1 MTPAEKMAQ
10 ELEDR
15 HPRHDEVRTVNNEL
29 VGLCTSDAWKA
40 AALIR
45 RLAAAF
51 AYALDNMPMDQY
63 LQLKQRHADAL
74 RDIRE
79 GEG

>member
-1 MTPAEKMAQ
+1 MTPAEKMAKN
-10 ELEDR
+10 LEGDPLYDDLR
-15 HPRHDEVRTVNNEL
+15 EAP
-29 VGLCTSDAWKA
+29 
-40 AALIR
+40 ALIR

-74 RDIRE
+74 RDVKE
-79 GEG
+79 QA